1 MGRINGEKNNT
12 WSKKE
17 RRYCNSDSRG
27 CRNVGLKSAE
37 LGCKPKRTDRANSS
51 ESDFFKPGT
60 SITGGILSQLILEYQ
75 DQVASKKGEIEW
87 LEARINQFKRIL
99 EELDQ
104 RTEIE
109 S

>member
-17 RRYCNSDSRG
+17 RRYRYSYSRG
-27 CRNVGLKSAE
+27 CRNVGLKSADP
-37 LGCKPKRTDRANSS
+37 GYKPKRTDRANSS
-51 ESDFFKPGT
+51 ESDFFKTGT
-60 SITGGILSQLILEYQ
+60 SITGGILSQLIVEYQ
-75 DQVASKKGEIEW
+75 DQVATKKGEIEW

-104 RTEIE
+104 QIE